1 MKTVFIIN
9 QFANT
14 PDLPGHTRQYEVAK
28 GLEKSGW
35 VVDVFSSDFNL
46 SERRFKKLRNLEL
59 IKYEFIQNINW
70 YWIRVLPYKK
80 NNFFR
85 YLNIISFCINLFFIL
100 TIKVFMKKLNKNNKL
115 IILASSPQLPATFI
129 CLIISKIFS
138 IPFVAEIRDLWP
150 QVLIDLGGKNPKS
163 FLIKTLSLIESFIY
177 SKSKHL
183 VVLSEGAINYVKK
196 KGAKKV
202 SFLPNGSDLE
212 IFKYCKLKKEN
223 IKFSKERPFKVLYC
237 GTHGEA
243 NDLIRIVEAAELL
256 HSEPVKFILVGDGPT
271 KNMLLKK
278 SAHLKN
284 IIFLSPKPKKEIPN
298 LIANSDAM
306 LLTLKDIPLFKYGV
320 SPNKL
325 YDSYAIGRPVINNVG
340 GIIAKEINSYK
351 IGINA
356 IPEDSKSLSESILY
370 LMNLTR
376 NDREKMSIQARLLAE
391 KKYSRKI
398 INNKYNRILNLY
410 LK

>member
-1 MKTVFIIN
+1 M
-9 QFANT
+9 
-14 PDLPGHTRQYEVAK
+14 
-28 GLEKSGW
+28 
-35 VVDVFSSDFNL
+35 
-46 SERRFKKLRNLEL
+46 
-59 IKYEFIQNINW
+59 
-70 YWIRVLPYKK
+70 
-80 NNFFR
+80 
-85 YLNIISFCINLFFIL
+85 
-100 TIKVFMKKLNKNNKL
+100 
-115 IILASSPQLPATFI
+115 
-129 CLIISKIFS
+129 
-138 IPFVAEIRDLWP
+138 
-150 QVLIDLGGKNPKS
+150 
-163 FLIKTLSLIESFIY
+163 
-177 SKSKHL
+177 
-183 VVLSEGAINYVKK
+183 
-196 KGAKKV
+196 
-202 SFLPNGSDLE
+202 
-212 IFKYCKLKKEN
+212 
-223 IKFSKERPFKVLYC
+223 
-237 GTHGEA
+237 
-243 NDLIRIVEAAELL
+243 
-256 HSEPVKFILVGDGPT
+256 VGDGPT

-391 KKYSRKI
+391 KIYSRKI

-410 LK
+410 IK